1 MLILTR
7 RPSESI
13 KINSEIDKDDIIAV
27 MSLKDELVAL
37 GTAVMTTEQVMTEN
51 KGLCVK
57 IDKVFMTPGTYPRQ
71 IIPKKE

>member
-1 MLILTR
+1 
-7 RPSESI
+7 
-13 KINSEIDKDDIIAV
+13 

-57 IDKVFMTPGTYPRQ
+57 IDKVFMPPGTYPRQ